1 MSHNNPDIDIRIE
14 KSVGRI
20 TLTRAGK
27 FNALTYEMVAAIYDA
42 LLVWQKDDSVMM
54 VMIDAASTKAF
65 CAGGDI
71 QKLYQTG
78 IDGDLEYMRNFWADE
93 YRLNALIA
101 AYTKPYIAI
110 MDGITMGGG
119 VGISAHGSHRL
130 VTSRTMLA
138 MPECAIGLV
147 PDVGGSFLLAKAPGH
162 VGEYMGITG
171 ARLNGADAIHAGFAD
186 TLIDTNDLE
195 ELKAELI
202 LTGNTN
208 CIAMYSKTPDSL
220 NLTCALEDD
229 AGLIETYFSAESV
242 LSIVKKL
249 QESSNEWAS
258 SRAKSI
264 LRSSP
269 LSLACTWQMLRSAR
283 SFGSVDQALVQEY
296 RFVWRSMEKGDILD
310 GTRAMIIDKDHNPNW
325 RFDSL
330 EDVTEEYVSLMLEPL
345 AEHELRLKTNSGH
358 KINNQN

>member
-1 MSHNNPDIDIRIE
+1 MPHNNPDINIRIE
-14 KSVGRI
+14 QNVGRI

-27 FNALTYEMVAAIYDA
+27 FNALTYEMIVAIYDT
-42 LLVWQKDDSVMM
+42 LLAWQNDNGVAM

-78 IDGDLEYMRNFWADE
+78 IDGDLEYMRVFWADE

-101 AYTKPYIAI
+101 AYTKPYVPI

-119 VGISAHGSHRL
+119 VGISAHGSNRL

-195 ELKAELI
+195 KLKSELI
-202 LTGNTN
+202 LTGNTD
-208 CIAMYSKTPDSL
+208 CIAKYSRTPDSL
-220 NLTCALEDD
+220 NLTCVLEED
-229 AGLIETYFSAESV
+229 AGLIENYFSATSV
-242 LSIVKKL
+242 LSVLKKL
-249 QESSNEWAS
+249 QESNSKWAS
-258 SRAKSI
+258 LRAKAI

-269 LSLACTWQMLRSAR
+269 LALACTWQMLHSAR

-325 RFDSL
+325 RFETL
-330 EDVTEEYVSLMLEPL
+330 EDVSEENVLTMLEPL
-345 AEHELRLKTNSGH
+345 SEHELDLKPNS
-358 KINNQN
+358 